1 MVHTSILSF
10 CGFTAGCRAEIL
22 AWGLSQL
29 GELLPAGKN
38 HVTSTR
44 KEHNLIKYP
53 LLYVYIYI
61 HIYISIYISN
71 DIFVRNISLQ
81 SLLYDYMIQYLPW
94 SKHGGWAIASL

>member
-44 KEHNLIKYP
+44 KENNLIKYP
-53 LLYVYIYI
+53 LLYV
-61 HIYISIYISN
+61 
-71 DIFVRNISLQ
+71 
-81 SLLYDYMIQYLPW
+81 
-94 SKHGGWAIASL
+94 